1 MRSDEDLLEGA
12 AHGDVDAFAEFYRRH
27 VAAITTFLR
36 RRCGSTEVAFDL
48 AAESFASA
56 VAGLGTYRRDRGSAR
71 GWLFAIALDEL
82 RQAQRK
88 GVVEERA
95 RRRLEL
101 EPILLDD
108 EALARV
114 EEIVNDGALSRAL
127 GELPETERA
136 AVQARVVDERDYADV
151 AQEIGCSAMV
161 VRQRVSRGLR
171 RIRAMA
177 EETP

>member
-1 MRSDEDLLEGA
+1 MRSDEDLLEA
-12 AHGDVDAFAEFYRRH
+12 AAAGDSDAFGEFYRRH

-36 RRCGSTEVAFDL
+36 GRCSSGEVAFDL

-71 GWLFAIALDEL
+71 GWLFGIAANEL
-82 RQAQRK
+82 RQARRR
-88 GVVEERA
+88 GVVEDRA
-95 RRRLEL
+95 RRRLGL
-101 EPILLDD
+101 EPVLLTDEGLERIDELIDD
-108 EALARV
+108 GVLLR
-114 EEIVNDGALSRAL
+114 ALS
-127 GELPETERA
+127 ELPEAERA

-151 AQEIGCSAMV
+151 AAQIGCSQLV

-171 RIRAMA
+171 KMKDAI

>member
-1 MRSDEDLLEGA
+1 MRSDEDLLEA
-12 AHGDVDAFAEFYRRH
+12 AARGDADAFGEFYRRH
-27 VAAITTFLR
+27 IGAVTTFLR

-56 VAGLGTYRRDRGSAR
+56 VEGLGTFCRDRGSAR
-71 GWLFAIALDEL
+71 GWLFGIAFNEL
-82 RQAQRK
+82 RQAARR
-88 GVVEERA
+88 GMVEERA
-95 RRRLEL
+95 RRRLSL

-114 EEIVNDGALSRAL
+114 EEMLDDGALSRAL
-127 GELPETERA
+127 NELPEAERV
-136 AVQARVVDERDYADV
+136 AVQARVVHDRDYAEL

-171 RIRAMA
+171 KIRAA
-177 EETP
+177 VEETP